1 MSIPHDLHA
10 KWRMTGF
17 SDRWRRLSDEVPA
30 KVVIG
35 KFDGSGVS
43 GSTVRGRSQALES
56 KVRFADNTT
65 GINHR
70 WMGNYQ
76 FINLILAR
84 RNRGNISGGESE
96 VRRTVLDELQD
107 GR

>member
-1 MSIPHDLHA
+1 MKLHGC
-10 KWRMTGF
+10 REGDF
-17 SDRWRRLSDEVPA
+17 SPNWIS
-30 KVVIG
+30 
-35 KFDGSGVS
+35 SG
-43 GSTVRGRSQALES
+43 
-56 KVRFADNTT
+56 FADDTT
-65 GINHR
+65 GINYR